1 MMINTRR
8 RRSLNQPTLTPPAS
22 PHTRISAEV
31 EGKPIDAVR
40 SEGDDDEEAVSPT
53 LGSTPS
59 QSTRRRQDRRNRAK
73 AAVKKAIDKSS
84 RTKKAKQTKTSP
96 RSKRVLTRGSSGLKT
111 TSEADKENVDVNVNV
126 DVNTDS
132 LTKPKSSS
140 AKRSTSKSK
149 GTHKSEASSR
159 SSKTALTVRRRSR
172 EAAALAASPS
182 RHTDDDEDD
191 DRKLDSKDE
200 EEEEDEEWKE
210 EKRPA
215 KRTKRLPVSVMPSPP
230 LKGFRVGTK
239 QRKRITSASG
249 SFDDLAAMDSDDHPA
264 QESEQTTTR
273 SAIMRKPMLPVR
285 IAEVTKRSKTS
296 DAATTSTS
304 SATISSPVTGN
315 SNAWELSPTSHPSS
329 SRALS
334 TSRYTLACTSPS
346 PSTSPSLPASP
357 SHPHTAS
364 DSLSASNDRSWDC
377 LRCGCKGKTTGL
389 PAVGEL
395 VAGVVAN
402 VNKCGVFVDIGEEPK
417 LQITMSLTSPSTVIA
432 PDEGSIH
439 TGTVSSVHGYGIFIT
454 IPGYAK
460 QGMLR
465 RCKDLTCGQ
474 TDTGNGRLQYDLELV
489 SDAVGYPS
497 GSAQGVAYGTE
508 QTQPASHNLACLS
521 CGSSSPY
528 VHYSAGTGYGEHLQQ
543 QQHPQQQH
551 ATADVLDVT
560 LESLQHMR
568 LDRDTLL
575 QWYTTSADQFET
587 IVNGFLVRV
596 KDMSNQYAIG
606 RVVGCERIAPYRHD
620 LLGSLVCNLNLLV
633 RVSGDASEPKPYALY
648 MTSSQPFL
656 RDEFEAYQLRV
667 AMNPEEALTAPS
679 ELQQKL
685 RVKRIMHER
694 LLK

>member
-1 MMINTRR
+1 MCRFC
-8 RRSLNQPTLTPPAS
+8 
-22 PHTRISAEV
+22 H
-31 EGKPIDAVR
+31 
-40 SEGDDDEEAVSPT
+40 
-53 LGSTPS
+53 
-59 QSTRRRQDRRNRAK
+59 
-73 AAVKKAIDKSS
+73 AAN
-84 RTKKAKQTKTSP
+84 P
-96 RSKRVLTRGSSGLKT
+96 
-111 TSEADKENVDVNVNV
+111 
-126 DVNTDS
+126 
-132 LTKPKSSS
+132 
-140 AKRSTSKSK
+140 
-149 GTHKSEASSR
+149 SR
-159 SSKTALTVRRRSR
+159 SS
-172 EAAALAASPS
+172 
-182 RHTDDDEDD
+182 
-191 DRKLDSKDE
+191 
-200 EEEEDEEWKE
+200 
-210 EKRPA
+210 
-215 KRTKRLPVSVMPSPP
+215 
-230 LKGFRVGTK
+230 
-239 QRKRITSASG
+239 
-249 SFDDLAAMDSDDHPA
+249 
-264 QESEQTTTR
+264 
-273 SAIMRKPMLPVR
+273 
-285 IAEVTKRSKTS
+285 
-296 DAATTSTS
+296 
-304 SATISSPVTGN
+304 
-315 SNAWELSPTSHPSS
+315 
-329 SRALS
+329 
-334 TSRYTLACTSPS
+334 
-346 PSTSPSLPASP
+346 
-357 SHPHTAS
+357 
-364 DSLSASNDRSWDC
+364 
-377 LRCGCKGKTTGL
+377 GKTTGL

-402 VNKCGVFVDIGEEPK
+402 VNKCGVFVDIGVAAYARIPAQEAVNAGLQPGARVYGKIVRIREEPK

-474 TDTGNGRLQYDLELV
+474 TVRVRVERVVDTGNGRLQYDLELV

-521 CGSSSPY
+521 CGSSVHSQYRFCPYCGGGTASHSVPASSISASPYSHAPATPYSYPQSPY